1 MKRGCTVVFALA
13 VVLAAGACDKLSG
26 LGKEAAEPAKPA
38 PAAPAAPAA
47 AKPAPAEAAKPAA
60 APAGDEKARF
70 IDAFVEAACAVQK
83 AEDMTKMVDLTR
95 QAYEKHGF
103 NQLSYA
109 SARDKYINLPDVKK
123 ATEERI
129 RQCAAAGDK
138 PAEAKAPIPA
148 WATPPATAVA
158 EGAKAEEGEEAKEGE
173 EKKEEAPAKAAS
185 PYAGTWTGNFTGGD
199 GAGTLKIYV
208 KADGSYKGNVIGK
221 KPKAFTLGF
230 SGKLTSG
237 TIVMKAK
244 TGGPDNMT
252 LSGKLAKGV
261 GKGAW
266 RGMISKKAH
275 KGTWRA
281 AKK

>member
-1 MKRGCTVVFALA
+1 MRRATCVICMATMAWA
-13 VVLAAGACDKLSG
+13 VGACDKQPSG
-26 LGKEAAEPAKPA
+26 EKA
-38 PAAPAAPAA
+38 PAAVEAEA
-47 AKPAPAEAAKPAA
+47 AKPAPAKPEPAKPAA
-60 APAGDEKARF
+60 GDDEKQRF
-70 IDAFVEAACAVQK
+70 VVAFVAAACAVQQ

-109 SARDKYINLPDVKK
+109 AARDKYANLPDVKK